1 MSTPKIIV
9 SQQIHAVR
17 TAATDSIWREDIE
30 AGLRAAL
37 ATLTAIDR
45 HKDGMRIL
53 ILHLREQLAA
63 GASAYDVPDP
73 QQTRALLSHPAVREL
88 VETFPDLTLYGTA
101 PITPAANGGAHGT
114 P

>member
-1 MSTPKIIV
+1 MSTPIPIAL
-9 SQQIHAVR
+9 QREAVR
-17 TAATDSIWREDIE
+17 LAVDSIWNDATERT
-30 AGLRAAL
+30 LLAAV
-37 ATLTAIDR
+37 ATLETIDR
-45 HKDGMRIL
+45 HKDGLRIL

-73 QQTRALLSHPAVREL
+73 QQTRALLAHPAVREL

-101 PITPAANGGAHGT
+101 PVTGGAHGT